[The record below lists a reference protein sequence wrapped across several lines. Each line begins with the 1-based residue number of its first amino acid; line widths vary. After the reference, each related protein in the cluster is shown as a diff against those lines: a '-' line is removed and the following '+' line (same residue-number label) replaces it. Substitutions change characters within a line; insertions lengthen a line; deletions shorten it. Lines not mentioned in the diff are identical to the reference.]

1 MKSHKLFAVIFATA
15 ISIMGSVSAALATD
29 MVIGIPNWPS
39 GQATAHVLKVALEN
53 RLDLDVELQDSTNA
67 AMFAAMDAGTI
78 HVHPEVWLPS
88 LDYLRRE
95 YVDGRKTVKVKA
107 SGPKGSQGM
116 CVTKDTVERTGITD
130 LKELSNPEMA
140 KNFDADGDSKGDV
153 WIGAEGWTST
163 LIEQVRA
170 RSYRYD
176 KTMNLRIMDEDD
188 ALAAVGTAV
197 DQGKNVVFYCY
208 APHYMFEVHD
218 LVVLNEPAH
227 ESSKWLIVPPND
239 IPGWLEKSTAGVAWD
254 TDDLHISYATVL
266 ETAQPD
272 AVAMLSRVTLNTDT
286 LSEWTYALA
295 VENQD
300 PTAFAAQWIEDN
312 TATVDSWFQ

>member
-1 MKSHKLFAVIFATA
+1 MKARKSFAAICVASAVTVTSTA
-15 ISIMGSVSAALATD
+15 WAAD
-29 MVIGIPNWPS
+29 MVIGVPNWPS
-39 GQATAHVLKVALEN
+39 GQATAHVLKAALED
-53 RLDLDVELQDSTNA
+53 RLSLDVELRDSTNA
-67 AMFAAMDAGTI
+67 AMFAAMDAGTM

-107 SGPKGSQGM
+107 SGPKGTQGM
-116 CVTKDTVERTGITD
+116 CVTKGTAERTGITD

-140 KNFDADGDSKGDV
+140 RKFDADGDGNGDV

-163 LIEQVRA
+163 LIEQIRA

-176 KTMNLRIMDEDD
+176 RTMNLLIMDEGD
-188 ALAAVGTAV
+188 ALAALDTAE
-197 DQGKNVVFYCY
+197 DQDKNVVFYCY
-208 APHYMFEVHD
+208 APHYMFEIHD
-218 LVVLNEPAH
+218 LVMLNEPPH
-227 ESSKWLIVPPND
+227 ESSKWLILPPTEV
-239 IPGWLEKSTAGVAWD
+239 PGWLEKSTAGVAWD
-254 TDDLHISYATVL
+254 TDDLHISYATAL

-272 AVAMLSRVTLNTDT
+272 AVAMLSKVSLETDT

-300 PTAFAAQWIEDN
+300 PSAFAAKWIEDN
-312 TATVDSWFQ
+312 VTTVDSWFQ

>member
-1 MKSHKLFAVIFATA
+1 MKSRKSFAVICATA
-15 ISIMGSVSAALATD
+15 ISAMASAAFAAD
-29 MVIGIPNWPS
+29 VVIGVPNWPS

-53 RLDLDVELQDSTNA
+53 RVGLDVELQDSTNA

-95 YVDGRKTVKVKA
+95 YVDGKKTVKVKA
-107 SGPKGSQGM
+107 SGPKGTQGM
-116 CVTKDTVERTGITD
+116 CVTKGTAERTGITE
-130 LKELSNPEMA
+130 LKELSDPEMA
-140 KNFDADGDSKGDV
+140 KNFDADGDGKGDV
-153 WIGAEGWTST
+153 WIGAKGWTST
-163 LIEQVRA
+163 FIEQVRA

-188 ALAAVGTAV
+188 ALATLGAAVK
-197 DQGKNVVFYCY
+197 QNKNRVFYCY

-218 LVVLNEPAH
+218 LVVLNEPVH
-227 ESSKWLIVPPND
+227 ESSKWLIVPPME

-254 TDDLHISYATVL
+254 TDDLHISYATAL

-272 AVAMLSRVTLNTDT
+272 AVAMLNRVTLDTDT
-286 LSEWTYALA
+286 LSKWTYALA

-300 PTAFAAQWIEDN
+300 PPAFAAKWVEDN
-312 TATVDSWFQ
+312 AATVDGWFR